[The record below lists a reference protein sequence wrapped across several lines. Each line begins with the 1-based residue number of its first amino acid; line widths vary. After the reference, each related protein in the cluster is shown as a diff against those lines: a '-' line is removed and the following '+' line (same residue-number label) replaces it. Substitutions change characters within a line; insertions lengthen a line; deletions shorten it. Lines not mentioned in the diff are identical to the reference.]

1 LGIGEREKR
10 DWPVP
15 KMRHQEKTDLL
26 CHAFLPNH
34 QRRELSNAA
43 TIGKP
48 VCVDELGPGARGAI
62 PKIRFFAALSLL
74 LAVLQV
80 TGSSGLAKVGRGTGA
95 LAPVSRSIP
104 ILPRLQKEQT

>member
-1 LGIGEREKR
+1 MNRG
-10 DWPVP
+10 
-15 KMRHQEKTDLL
+15 T
-26 CHAFLPNH
+26 
-34 QRRELSNAA
+34 LS
-43 TIGKP
+43 
-48 VCVDELGPGARGAI
+48 
-62 PKIRFFAALSLL
+62 FFAALWLL

>member
-1 LGIGEREKR
+1 
-10 DWPVP
+10 
-15 KMRHQEKTDLL
+15 
-26 CHAFLPNH
+26 
-34 QRRELSNAA
+34 
-43 TIGKP
+43 

>member
-1 LGIGEREKR
+1 MTWLIEWAEA
-10 DWPVP
+10 D
-15 KMRHQEKTDLL
+15 
-26 CHAFLPNH
+26 
-34 QRRELSNAA
+34 AA

-74 LAVLQV
+74 LAVMQV
-80 TGSSGLAKVGRGTGA
+80 MGSSGIAKVGRGTSA

>member
-1 LGIGEREKR
+1 MTATKGVIATDTLTRALLDLAARGERTHCS
-10 DWPVP
+10 DPG
-15 KMRHQEKTDLL
+15 TS
-26 CHAFLPNH
+26 
-34 QRRELSNAA
+34 ELWISESE
-43 TIGKP
+43 KP